1 MSRITIWSVNPYP
14 PDFKAKTK
22 TFVEQ
27 GLRGHLGEVTAI
39 QLSDDYDPDAL
50 DAEDWIQTFDQVSDL
65 LNTHDQYLIVD
76 GKNLPR
82 VRDYML
88 SNLSPVAL
96 ARLHIIW
103 KNNIKEGSTCLNL
116 YKKRALRDSNPQP
129 SGSKPG
135 TLSVE
140 LKALFYIALL

>member
-14 PDFKAKTK
+14 PGFKAKTK

-27 GLRGHLGEVTAI
+27 GLRGHLGEVTAM
-39 QLSDDYDPDAL
+39 QLSDDYDPNAPDAG
-50 DAEDWIQTFDQVSDL
+50 DWIQTFDQVSDL

-103 KNNIKEGSTCLNL
+103 KNNIRKVQLVWT
-116 YKKRALRDSNPQP
+116 YKNDRALQDLNPQP
-129 SGSKPG
+129 PGSKPNPYR
-135 TLSVE
+135 LSYFSTIYV
-140 LKALFYIALL
+140 